1 MEDIKEYY
9 FYGGNFYHEE
19 QLLRFKWAKKQ
30 KNVFIYRERGYN
42 QKHKWYL
49 WDVVVEAKFMKMFY
63 DNNEFTFYVYNE
75 KTKKY
80 NYWMTAN
87 TLKFSDI
94 NNKIETSMDMST
106 SSNDETTTTEPTV
119 CIEFCF
125 TNESD
130 DTDSTIEAHPI
141 EISE

>member
-9 FYGGNFYHEE
+9 FYEGNFYHEE

-42 QKHKWYL
+42 KKHKWYL

-87 TLKFSDI
+87 TLKFSEI
-94 NNKIETSMDMST
+94 NKDNKST
-106 SSNDETTTTEPTV
+106 VESSCASYNTTTTEETPVV
-119 CIEFCF
+119 CIELYF
-125 TNESD
+125 TDEEPSIHINS
-130 DTDSTIEAHPI
+130 HPV